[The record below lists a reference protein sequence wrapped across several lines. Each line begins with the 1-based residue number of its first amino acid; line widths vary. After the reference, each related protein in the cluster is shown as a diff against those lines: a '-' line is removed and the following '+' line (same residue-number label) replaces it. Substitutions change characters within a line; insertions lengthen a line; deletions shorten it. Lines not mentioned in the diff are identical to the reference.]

1 MANVLLLCGSVF
13 GTATLTADEIESSL
27 DEAGHTVTRPDPQ
40 TIDTLVDE
48 SQEWLIVCTSSTG
61 NGDVPDDLNPV
72 YMSLLSEYPKIIHL
86 KYAVVALGDSSY
98 ETFCGGGLAVDA
110 ALADLGATQ
119 MAAPMKIDALEVTEP
134 EEIAPAWVISVIDG
148 TLDDAAT
155 D

>member
-1 MANVLLLCGSVF
+1 
-13 GTATLTADEIESSL
+13 
-27 DEAGHTVTRPDPQ
+27 
-40 TIDTLVDE
+40 
-48 SQEWLIVCTSSTG
+48 
-61 NGDVPDDLNPV
+61 
-72 YMSLLSEYPKIIHL
+72 MSLLSEYPKIIHL